1 MWIEPEDGCIFALAK
16 QKRVSWD
23 KGGGWIHK
31 VDHGGATQGEEELL
45 LLNVE
50 IYNAQHVVSRHY
62 LKADYM

>member
-1 MWIEPEDGCIFALAK
+1 MVAYIRTSQTKKSVVG
-16 QKRVSWD
+16 Q
-23 KGGGWIHK
+23 GGWIHK